1 MLRRLD
7 AKVPDHLEEPL
18 IGLADLLGLSCFS
31 SPCLIASGEGEEAK
45 ATGLR
50 SRPVES
56 ESRLE
61 AKKPESVR
69 IRVFFRVA
77 TSSCSVLKE

>member
-31 SPCLIASGEGEEAK
+31 SPCLIDSGEGGAVVLSGINSTN
-45 ATGLR
+45 A
-50 SRPVES
+50 
-56 ESRLE
+56 SRLE
-61 AKKPESVR
+61 QSLGLHGLRYDGKDSEGDWFAFKASR
-69 IRVFFRVA
+69 I
-77 TSSCSVLKE
+77 